1 MPKNKA
7 IESKNTQEYM
17 NYVVH
22 PIGATSHDTEEEEY
36 KRFIGVVLAI
46 NVHIISQ
53 GSTIYD
59 M

>member
-1 MPKNKA
+1 MLKNKA

-17 NYVVH
+17 NYTVH

-36 KRFIGVVLAI
+36 KRFIGVVSAI
-46 NVHIISQ
+46 NVHIISL
-53 GSTIYD
+53 GSTLYN